1 MLPILV
7 VTLTQSDSKKISKIL
22 DLYQQNH
29 KFKSLPPLFHA
40 FLHFSRHQTLGCD
53 CEKYDIIYKLTQKD
67 SFLFTSELA
76 HLQFQL
82 RNVLK
87 ERYHRMQRKEEALFQ
102 PDSCSLDMQLRKLTL
117 SININ
122 CCPSILITVHQY

>member
-1 MLPILV
+1 M
-7 VTLTQSDSKKISKIL
+7 T
-22 DLYQQNH
+22 H
-29 KFKSLPPLFHA
+29 
-40 FLHFSRHQTLGCD
+40 
-53 CEKYDIIYKLTQKD
+53 KLTQKD

-76 HLQFQL
+76 HLQFRL

-117 SININ
+117 SINQNLGVEDDAAGTIN
-122 CCPSILITVHQY
+122 MIFFHFGRSSLMSLAH